1 MALTNINKCP
11 RFTKHL
17 VSLKAFDSKRLSVVD
32 VGARGGFES
41 HWSFYGD
48 QVRLI
53 GFEPDL
59 EECNRLNQQVSNTE
73 NCYFPFALAQS
84 IGKRTFYVT
93 AYPSSSGF
101 YKPDMRFL
109 HRFPD
114 EVNLTVVKE
123 IEIDTIDLDSF
134 SRENGLKVIDF
145 MKLDAEGGELPILK
159 GAERL
164 LKKSGLGLSVEV
176 EFCPFHEG
184 QPLFGEVD
192 SFLSPLG
199 FVLFDLSC
207 YRHSRKALPGPRWF
221 GQGSGG
227 LSKRGQIIWGQ
238 ALYLRDAVDELNF
251 SNKLEDGWDDLKL
264 LKLASIMEL
273 FNLPDCAIELMQ
285 VARQKGF
292 LQGWN
297 VDYLIDLCVP
307 GVEDRT
313 FSRFWPRRRK
323 GIYYNEYMHKIAM
336 MESSSAP
343 DRNRRLF
350 IKILPRPI
358 RRGIRF
364 CLTKIKDFIE
374 RILT

>member
-1 MALTNINKCP
+1 MALTNINKYP

-17 VSLKAFDSKRLSVVD
+17 VSIKAFDSKRLSVVD
-32 VGARGGFES
+32 VGARGGVES

-59 EECNRLNQQVSNTE
+59 VECDRLNQQASNTE
-73 NCYFPFALAQS
+73 NRYFPFALAQS
-84 IGKRTFYVT
+84 SSKRTFYVT
-93 AYPSSSGF
+93 ANPGSSGF

-114 EVNLTVVKE
+114 EVNLTLVKE
-123 IEIDTIDLDSF
+123 IEVDTIDLDSF
-134 SRENGLKVIDF
+134 SRENGLEVIDF
-145 MKLDAEGGELPILK
+145 IKLDVEGAELLILE

-164 LKKSGLGLSVEV
+164 LKKSVLGLSVEI
-176 EFCPFHEG
+176 EFNAFHEG
-184 QPLFGEVD
+184 QPLFCEVD
-192 SFLSPLG
+192 TFLRPLG
-199 FVLFDLSC
+199 FVLFDLSY
-207 YRHSRKALPGPRWF
+207 YRHSRKALPEPRWF
-221 GQGSGG
+221 GEVPGAT
-227 LSKRGQIIWGQ
+227 KRGQIIWGQ

-251 SNKLEDGWDDLKL
+251 SNKLEDGWDDLNV

-285 VARQKGF
+285 IARQQGF

-297 VDYLIDLCVP
+297 VDYLIDLCVR

-313 FSRFWPRRRK
+313 FYKFWSRGRE
-323 GIYYNEYMHKIAM
+323 GICYNEYMHKIAV
-336 MESSSAP
+336 MESLSAP
-343 DRNRRLF
+343 HRHYRLL

-358 RRGIRF
+358 KRGIRF
-364 CLTKIKDFIE
+364 CLTKIKNFIE